1 MRRTIF
7 EVAVAVAAAAIVL
20 LVAAVSGSLHGP
32 LRWLLV
38 VAVALVACGAAW
50 LAARRI
56 SPAQVSGVE
65 VGNRIR
71 SKDDVNIQ
79 DISVGS
85 TSENVSVGNDIRSKR
100 GTRLRGINVGK
111 IRRPSK

>member
-1 MRRTIF
+1 MRQTIF
-7 EVAVAVAAAAIVL
+7 EVAAAVAAAAIVL
-20 LVAAVSGSLHGP
+20 LVAAVSGSLHGS

-38 VAVALVACGAAW
+38 IAVALVACIAAW

-71 SKDDVNIQ
+71 SKANVDIRDV
-79 DISVGS
+79 SVGP
-85 TSENVSVGNDIRSKR
+85 TGENVSVGNDIRSKR
-100 GTRLRGINVGK
+100 SARLRGITVGK